1 MLKTFKLSMFRYCLT
16 AFVAV
21 MVLNILPPV
30 LRAQETAT
38 GGGTVSGIITDSQGP
53 VAGAAVMIKG
63 GAGGVMT
70 GIDGDYALTGVKP
83 GDVIVVSLLGYEELE
98 LNYNGQ
104 AVLNAVLNVSSEFL
118 DEVVVTALGIKR
130 SEKALSYNVQQVDS
144 DELLRSKDANF
155 VNSLNGKVA
164 GVQINKSA
172 SGVGGATRVIMRGA
186 KSLEGDNGVLY
197 VVDGIPLVNTT
208 IGKGNDVL
216 GDSRAT
222 TEGIADFNPE
232 DIESISVL
240 SGPSAAALYGN
251 AH

>member
-21 MVLNILPPV
+21 IVLNILPPV

-70 GIDGDYALTGVKP
+70 GIDGDYTLTGVKP

-208 IGKGNDVL
+208 IGKGNDA
-216 GDSRAT
+216 S
-222 TEGIADFNPE
+222 
-232 DIESISVL
+232 
-240 SGPSAAALYGN
+240 PS
-251 AH
+251 